1 MDTNITMKRSF
12 ATPLRSELMKG
23 LQSGY
28 YHLGVLPV
36 TMGADE
42 KRFAERIAHSCG
54 GSTLNVGLKLSE
66 LLMELPSPQRAV
78 RAPLELQALMP
89 TAPCVVLYHLP
100 ILFHPELQ
108 LNVFRLLLQMSRN
121 VPIIALLSCRYDE
134 RGIWYAEPGHPEY
147 QRHAI
152 EDLHLISS
160 QDIGA

>member
-1 MDTNITMKRSF
+1 MDTNITK
-12 ATPLRSELMKG
+12 LMKK

-42 KRFAERIAHSCG
+42 ERFAEQIAHLCG
-54 GSTLNVGLKLSE
+54 GNTLNVGLKLSE
-66 LLMELPSPQRAV
+66 LLMELSRSQRAV
-78 RAPLELQALMP
+78 RAPLELQSLLP
-89 TAPCVVLYHLP
+89 TAPCVVLYRLP

-121 VPIIALLSCRYDE
+121 VPIITLLSCRYDD
-134 RGIWYAEPGHPEY
+134 RFLWYAEPGRPEY

-160 QDIGA
+160 QELGA